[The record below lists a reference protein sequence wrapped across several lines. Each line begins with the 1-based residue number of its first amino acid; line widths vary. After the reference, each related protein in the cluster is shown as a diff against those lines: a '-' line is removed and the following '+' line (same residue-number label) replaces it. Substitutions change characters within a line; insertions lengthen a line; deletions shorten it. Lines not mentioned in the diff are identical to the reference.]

1 MANFNTVDWFKVMAL
16 VGQVQAEIQALKVAV
31 TPAEKAKA
39 IGDLAET
46 VVSAA
51 EAFSG
56 KDLVN
61 DVAFKKLIVDAVAI
75 VGDVD
80 ALDNK

>member
-1 MANFNTVDWFKVMAL
+1 MANFSTVDWFKVMAL
-16 VGQVQAEIQALKVAV
+16 VGEVQVEIKALQAAV

-39 IGDLAET
+39 VGDLAET

-61 DVAFKKLIVDAVAI
+61 DAAFKKLVEDAVAL
-75 VGDVD
+75 VSDVE
-80 ALDNK
+80 ALKP